1 VGVRNFGLT
10 TFVLSST
17 STLVLAWTLDR
28 NDFETY
34 RLPGRKRF
42 RLAIHPR

>member
-1 VGVRNFGLT
+1 V
-10 TFVLSST
+10 
-17 STLVLAWTLDR
+17 WTLDR

-42 RLAIHPR
+42 RLATNPK